1 VTYKIDVAF
10 RQEDACT
17 DGYGAAAVIDTLRAT
32 TTMTVLLERG
42 AVAVRPVADL
52 EEAYALRRRDDD
64 LLLGGERHNRP
75 PEGFDGGNSPYD
87 WPSDIERV
95 KAIPRLILAALIN
108 ADAAGRYLLAL
119 ERPALLVASG
129 AEHRA
134 SLEDV
139 LAAGAVAR
147 MWPRQRRTD
156 AAEMAVMVFE
166 SCAGRLGEAVRT
178 ADHGQDLIKLGL
190 DDDLA
195 FAAELNSSRVVPV
208 LCGDGWLRA
217 AD

>member
-1 VTYKIDVAF
+1 
-10 RQEDACT
+10 
-17 DGYGAAAVIDTLRAT
+17 
-32 TTMTVLLERG
+32 MTVLLERG
-42 AVAVRPVADL
+42 AIAVRPVAEL
-52 EEAYALRRRDDD
+52 EEAYALRSRDDD

-87 WPSDIERV
+87 WPSERVYGRRVASTTTNGTAAIERV
-95 KAIPRLILAALIN
+95 KAVPRLILAALIN
-108 ADAAGRYLLAL
+108 ADAAGRYLLEL

-129 AEHRA
+129 ADHRA

-147 MWPRQRRTD
+147 VWPRQRRTD

-166 SCAGRLGEAVRT
+166 SCAGRLGEAVRA

-208 LCGDGWLRA
+208 LCRDGWLRA